1 MVPSDISQSVPT
13 QPNPVQR
20 KSRKQSRKQSR
31 NQNRNQ
37 NRERS
42 QLTLW
47 SVATLFFL
55 LGAAASGLVIWQ
67 LHKLYRATIAPLVT
81 VEGTLQAKYGYQ
93 AGDKAQ
99 PAPDGY
105 FVESS
110 GMGRVY
116 LTGQP
121 LNAYVGQ
128 PIQAQGSVAG
138 ICGPKSVPCFPL
150 VEVREVG
157 LAAEA
162 Q

>member
-1 MVPSDISQSVPT
+1 MVPSEISKSVPP
-13 QPNPVQR
+13 QPSPAKKRSQER
-20 KSRKQSRKQSR
+20 G
-31 NQNRNQ
+31 
-37 NRERS
+37 REHS

-55 LGAAASGLVIWQ
+55 LGAAASSLVIWQ

-128 PIQAQGSVAG
+128 SIQAQGSVVG
-138 ICGPKSVPCFPL
+138 ICGPKSIPCFPL

>member
-1 MVPSDISQSVPT
+1 MVPSDVSQSVPT
-13 QPNPVQR
+13 QPNPVTR
-20 KSRKQSRKQSR
+20 KSRERG
-31 NQNRNQ
+31 
-37 NRERS
+37 REHS

-47 SVATLFFL
+47 SVAILFFL
-55 LGAAASGLVIWQ
+55 LGATASGLVIWQ